1 MVRQKKMMTKKYFGM
16 LLGGTLTMMVVS
28 ILLMSDSII
37 AGIVIGADAVAG
49 ITLVTPIY
57 SLSAFFGSVFSL
69 GIPIIYSTEMGKF
82 NKEAADHAFGFGI
95 LMSLVVGVVL
105 FLVTTFCGDA
115 YLQSCNPPAA
125 VLAQAQG
132 YLSWMRFTILVLPM
146 QMLFAAMVY
155 SDGDEIL
162 STAGNLTQAIGNVAA
177 SVLLSHLM
185 GIRGIGLASFL
196 FNVISLMVLLL
207 HFLKDSNSLR
217 WNLYFSGAI
226 FKDVTRFGL
235 IDSST
240 YLFLALLTLIMNTF
254 ISTWFGAEYLILVS
268 VVAVC
273 REIQM
278 VFDGIGE
285 AITPI
290 MSVYVGEENR
300 SGVRYIYNIALKSA
314 VAEGLVVMAAMML
327 CAPVVPVLLGIE
339 VPELV
344 GYAVPGIRIY
354 ALGSVFVSLLYL
366 ITSYYLII
374 EKITL
379 GIIASALRDVIVPS
393 LMAVILGMAF
403 GIEGMFTGFAAAPAL
418 AYLLL
423 RTVMI
428 LRRGKEN
435 WPLLLSE
442 LPGNAESYMY
452 NLETEPEQIIGLQKD
467 VGDLL
472 AEKGYDRRT
481 VGRAKLLIEEL
492 FMLIREKNG
501 DKAIL
506 AECSILLRPEGV
518 QVITR
523 DEGILFNLS
532 EDDVTVTSIVSLTVS
547 AYMEKLGDN
556 RRYLTTMS
564 FNRSSYVIPT
574 ESEQREDS

>member
-1 MVRQKKMMTKKYFGM
+1 
-16 LLGGTLTMMVVS
+16 
-28 ILLMSDSII
+28 
-37 AGIVIGADAVAG
+37 
-49 ITLVTPIY
+49 
-57 SLSAFFGSVFSL
+57 
-69 GIPIIYSTEMGKF
+69 
-82 NKEAADHAFGFGI
+82 
-95 LMSLVVGVVL
+95 
-105 FLVTTFCGDA
+105 
-115 YLQSCNPPAA
+115 
-125 VLAQAQG
+125 
-132 YLSWMRFTILVLPM
+132 
-146 QMLFAAMVY
+146 
-155 SDGDEIL
+155 
-162 STAGNLTQAIGNVAA
+162 
-177 SVLLSHLM
+177 
-185 GIRGIGLASFL
+185 IGLASFL

-207 HFLKDSNSLR
+207 HFLKNSNSLR
-217 WNLYFSGAI
+217 WNMYFSGGI

-240 YLFLALLTLIMNTF
+240 YLFLALLTLIMNNF

-273 REIQM
+273 RELQM

-290 MSVYVGEENR
+290 MSVYVGEENH
-300 SGVRYIYNIALKSA
+300 SGVRYMYSIALKSA
-314 VAEGLVVMAAMML
+314 VAEGFVVMAAMML
-327 CAPVVPVLLGIE
+327 CAPAVPVLLGIE

-344 GYAVPGIRIY
+344 GYAVSGIRIY

-379 GIIASALRDVIVPS
+379 GIIASALRDVIASS

-403 GIEGMFTGFAAAPAL
+403 GIEGMFAGLAVAPAL

-442 LPGNAESYMY
+442 LPGDAESYLF

-467 VGDLL
+467 VGNLL
-472 AEKGYDRRT
+472 TEKGYDRRT

-523 DEGILFNLS
+523 DEGILFNIS
-532 EDDVTVTSIVSLTVS
+532 EDDVAVTSIVSLTVS

-564 FNRSSYVIPT
+564 FNRSSYVIRT